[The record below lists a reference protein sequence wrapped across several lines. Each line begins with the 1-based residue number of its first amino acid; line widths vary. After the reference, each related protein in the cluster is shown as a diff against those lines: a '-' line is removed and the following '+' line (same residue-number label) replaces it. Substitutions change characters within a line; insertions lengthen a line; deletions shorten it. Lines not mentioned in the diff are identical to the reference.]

1 MKLRSKNMTTMQQTD
16 TTAQDFRENNSITV
30 LKHGD
35 EIFPAMLEAI
45 RGARESVELCTYV
58 YWRGEIA
65 HQMAEALIERAKA
78 GIQTR
83 LLLDALG
90 CFKIEKELVQK
101 MEEAGV
107 QVARFR
113 PPTWFGL
120 HRLNYRTHRKI
131 LVVDGHIG
139 FTGGVGI
146 AEEWTGNAQDPE
158 HWRDTHCRIDGPA
171 CIDLQLGFAENWT
184 EATGEE
190 LVLNERS
197 LKPQGTISIQTTLS
211 GAGKGSPSAEK
222 LVLDI
227 FDAATK
233 RLWIT
238 SAYFVPTG
246 IVRKSLMRAVARGVD
261 VRILTNG
268 RYGNHQVTRWAGHV
282 SYTPLL
288 RNSIRLYEYDATVL
302 HAKVITIDNNWSL
315 LGSVNIDNR
324 SLALNDEIAISFKD
338 ADITQL
344 LDMHF
349 EDDLKHSTE
358 IKLQYWLERGYH
370 KKALMYF
377 SGLFRRQL

>member
-1 MKLRSKNMTTMQQTD
+1 MKLSSNSMSSRHKAIPSNH
-16 TTAQDFRENNSITV
+16 AFRENNAIKV
-30 LKHGD
+30 LKNGD

-45 RGARESVELCTYV
+45 RGAKETVELCTYV

-65 HQMAEALIERAKA
+65 HQIANALIERAQN
-78 GIQTR
+78 GVQTR

-101 MEEAGV
+101 MEDAGV
-107 QVARFR
+107 KVARFR

-158 HWRDTHCRIDGPA
+158 HWRDTHCRVDGPA
-171 CIDLQLGFAENWT
+171 CSDLQAGFAENWT
-184 EATGEE
+184 EATGEHL
-190 LVLNERS
+190 LVKKEGVEGSGR
-197 LKPQGTISIQTTLS
+197 IAIQTTLS
-211 GAGKGSPSAEK
+211 GSGKGSPSAEK

-227 FDAATK
+227 FDAANE

-246 IVRKSLMRAVARGVD
+246 IIRQSLLRAVARGVD

-268 RYGNHQVTRWAGHV
+268 TYGNHQVTRWAGHV

-288 RNSIRLYEYDATVL
+288 RNGIRIFEYDSTVL
-302 HAKVITIDNNWSL
+302 HAKVITMDKSWSL

-324 SLALNDEIAISFKD
+324 SLALNDEIAISFQD
-338 ADITQL
+338 AGITQL
-344 LDMHF
+344 LDVHF
-349 EDDLKHSTE
+349 EEDLKHSKE
-358 IKLQYWLERGYH
+358 IKLQYWLERGFH
-370 KKALMYF
+370 KKALMHF

>member
-1 MKLRSKNMTTMQQTD
+1 MFGLNLGFSSYNKLMNLSLNSKSAYQKSIATNNG
-16 TTAQDFRENNSITV
+16 FRETNAIKV
-30 LKHGD
+30 LKNGD

-45 RGARESVELCTYV
+45 RGATESVELCTYV

-65 HQMAEALIERAKA
+65 HLIADALIERAGA
-78 GIQTR
+78 GVQTR

-107 QVARFR
+107 KVARFR

-131 LVVDGHIG
+131 LVVDGQIG

-146 AEEWTGNAQDPE
+146 AEEWSGQAQDPD

-171 CIDLQLGFAENWT
+171 CMDLQAGFAENWA
-184 EATGEE
+184 EATGEQ
-190 LVLNERS
+190 LLISDQIVR
-197 LKPQGTISIQTTLS
+197 KPGNIAIQTTLS

-246 IVRKSLMRAVARGVD
+246 TIRWQQTGRRA
-261 VRILTNG
+261 
-268 RYGNHQVTRWAGHV
+268 
-282 SYTPLL
+282 
-288 RNSIRLYEYDATVL
+288 
-302 HAKVITIDNNWSL
+302 
-315 LGSVNIDNR
+315 
-324 SLALNDEIAISFKD
+324 
-338 ADITQL
+338 
-344 LDMHF
+344 
-349 EDDLKHSTE
+349 
-358 IKLQYWLERGYH
+358 
-370 KKALMYF
+370 
-377 SGLFRRQL
+377 

>member
-1 MKLRSKNMTTMQQTD
+1 MKLSSNSMSDQQKTV
-16 TTAQDFRENNSITV
+16 APAPCFRDHNSITV
-30 LKHGD
+30 LKNGD

-45 RGARESVELCTYV
+45 RGAKESVELCTYV

-65 HQMAEALIERAKA
+65 HQIGDALIERSIA
-78 GIQTR
+78 GVQTR

-90 CFKIEKELVQK
+90 SLKIEKELVQK
-101 MEEAGV
+101 MEDAGV
-107 QVARFR
+107 KVARFR

-131 LVVDGHIG
+131 LVIDSQIG

-158 HWRDTHCRIDGPA
+158 HWRDTHCRVDGPA
-171 CIDLQLGFAENWT
+171 CIDLQAGFAENWA
-184 EATGEE
+184 EATGEH
-190 LVLNERS
+190 LSIRDQKTI
-197 LKPQGTISIQTTLS
+197 KPGNIAIQTTLS

-222 LVLDI
+222 LMIDT
-227 FDAATK
+227 FDAAK
-233 RLWIT
+233 ERLWIT

-246 IVRKSLMRAVARGVD
+246 IIRKSLMRAVARGVD
-261 VRILTNG
+261 VRIITNG
-268 RYGNHQVTRWAGHV
+268 TYGNHQVTRWAGHV

-288 RNSIRLYEYDATVL
+288 RNGIKLFEYQKTVL
-302 HAKVITIDNNWSL
+302 HAKVITMDNNWSL

-338 ADITQL
+338 LEITRL
-344 LDMHF
+344 LDEHF
-349 EDDLKHSTE
+349 EQDLKQSQE
-358 IKLQYWLERGYH
+358 IKLQYWMERGFH
-370 KKALMYF
+370 KKALMHF